1 VRKIEEPR
9 LPFSDYPAREQEKDA
24 ERRAYLNKKY
34 QPHAFILK
42 VDGVYAHL
50 IFSDGKPYHKFYDNK
65 TLIDTYY
72 AIRESYP
79 QHKIKCIINK
89 GLEDYLRLEREKE
102 KAVNKLQRMIDF
114 NHCR

>member
-1 VRKIEEPR
+1 MEELR
-9 LPFSDYPAREQEKDA
+9 LNFSDYPAKEQERDA
-24 ERRAYLNKKY
+24 ARKAYLNKKY

-42 VDGVYAHL
+42 VDGTYAHL

-79 QHKIKCIINK
+79 QHKIKCLMNK
-89 GLEDYLRLEREKE
+89 GLEDYLRQQREKE

-114 NHCR
+114 NCR